1 MEFAYYLPL
10 VGILNPVNERLRGRF
25 LRFPIQIREN
35 KFLSFHRFFQDRVR
49 FNWKTDSSNFHLSRS
64 VNLSCWV
71 WEILFSNF
79 SKIKISRSFYH
90 TSIMIIVF
98 YGIQENTLNDICNA
112 LERFFFQD
120 VWIARFALFRVYGDW
135 KWDRRGEFRKVCTR
149 VLLAK
154 WLNSHPFNLLTSRDI
169 PIWDINFCIGCGE
182 GWRGELRES
191 EGKHGSQILSRYILV
206 CITFGGN
213 F

>member
-25 LRFPIQIREN
+25 YGSRFRFEKINRATN
-35 KFLSFHRFFQDRVR
+35 FSSFRRFFQDRVW

-149 VLLAK
+149 MLLAK
-154 WLNSHPFNLLTSRDI
+154 WLNSYRTHSIYSRVGI
-169 PIWDINFCIGCGE
+169 Y
-182 GWRGELRES
+182 LS
-191 EGKHGSQILSRYILV
+191 EI
-206 CITFGGN
+206 
-213 F
+213 